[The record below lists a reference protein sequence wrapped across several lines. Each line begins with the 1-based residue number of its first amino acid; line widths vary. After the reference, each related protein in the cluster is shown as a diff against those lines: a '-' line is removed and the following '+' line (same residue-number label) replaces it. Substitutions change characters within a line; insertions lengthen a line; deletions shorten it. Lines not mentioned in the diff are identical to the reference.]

1 MRPEILFPI
10 FADVSTLDGV
20 GPRVRTMLERLTGTR
35 LADLIWHLPISII
48 DRRWRPTISGLEE
61 GRIATVEV
69 DVLEHQPARN
79 KKAPYRV
86 ICQDET
92 GEITLVFFHARESY
106 LRQQLPEG
114 QKRLISGQVEFFKD
128 KAQMTHPD
136 YILPVGKADE
146 MPDVEPVY
154 PLTTGLSLKVLLK
167 AVKGAMKQ
175 LPDLPEWQDASVLKK
190 YGWTGWHEAVEAAHA
205 PKSLA
210 DVSPSSA
217 IRQRLAYDE
226 LLANQ
231 MALMLVRSH
240 NRKRRGREL
249 NGTDELRQKVRD
261 ALPYELTGAQIR
273 TLAEIDTDLES
284 PDAMLRLVQ
293 GDVGSGKTIVAFL
306 AMMRAVE
313 AGAQAAMVAPTEILA
328 RQHIES
334 MKPFAD
340 AAGIRMDILTGRDKG
355 KPREALLADLASG
368 KVDVLVGTHAIF
380 QADVHYHDLAVTV
393 IDEQHRFGV
402 QQRMALAAK
411 GSKHPPDVLAMTATP
426 IPRTL
431 SLTVYGDMD
440 ISKLD
445 EKPPGRQPIETRVI
459 ALSRLGEIAEGIKR
473 AVNAGQQVYWVCP
486 LVDESEVL
494 DLAAAEDRH
503 QHLKKIM
510 PDKVGLI
517 HGRMKSA
524 DKDEVMARFQSGDY
538 RVLVATTVIEVGVD
552 VPNATIMVIEHAE
565 RFGLSQLHQ
574 LRGRVGRGSGKSTCL
589 LLRTDHVT
597 DTAHDR
603 LTIMRETEDGFRIAE
618 EDLRLRGA
626 GEVLGTR
633 QSGFP
638 KFRVAD
644 MAEHGEL
651 LAMARDEASII
662 LQKDPDLS
670 SARGKALKV
679 LLYLFERDGAVQL
692 MKSG

>member
-10 FADVSTLDGV
+10 FADVSTLEGV
-20 GPRVRTMLERLTGTR
+20 GPRVRDMLERLAGTR
-35 LADLIWHLPISII
+35 LADLVWHLPVSII
-48 DRRWRPTISGLEE
+48 DRRWRPAVSGLEE
-61 GRIATVEV
+61 GRVATVEIE
-69 DVLEHQPARN
+69 VLEHQPARN

-136 YILPVGKADE
+136 YILPVAKADD

-167 AVKGAMKQ
+167 AIKGAMKQ
-175 LPDLPEWQDASVLKK
+175 VPDLPEWQDDSVLKK
-190 YGWTGWHEAVEAAHA
+190 YGWIGWHAAVEAAHA
-205 PKSLA
+205 PKSLS
-210 DVSPSSA
+210 DIEPTCTV
-217 IRQRLAYDE
+217 RQRLAYDE

-231 MALMLVRSH
+231 MALLLVRSH
-240 NRKRRGREL
+240 NRKRRGRVL
-249 NGTDELRQKVRD
+249 KGTGELRQKVLD
-261 ALPYELTGAQIR
+261 VLPYELTRAQRR
-273 TLAEIDTDLES
+273 TLSEIDQDLES

-293 GDVGSGKTIVAFL
+293 GDVGSGKTIVAFQ

-313 AGAQAAMVAPTEILA
+313 AGAQAAMLAPTEILA
-328 RQHIES
+328 RQHFES
-334 MKPFAD
+334 LKPFGE

-355 KPREALLADLASG
+355 KPRDALLADLANG
-368 KVDVLVGTHAIF
+368 KIHVLFGTHAIF
-380 QADVHYHDLAVTV
+380 QADVHYHDLTLTV

-402 QQRMALAAK
+402 QQRIALASK
-411 GSKHPPDVLAMTATP
+411 GNHHPDVLAMTATP

-445 EKPPGRQPIETRVI
+445 EKPPGRQPIETLVF
-459 ALSRLGEIAEGIKR
+459 ALSRLGEIVEGIKR

-494 DLAAAEDRH
+494 DLAASEERY

-517 HGRMKSA
+517 HGRMKPA
-524 DKDEVMARFQSGDY
+524 EKDEVMERFQRGDY

-574 LRGRVGRGSGKSTCL
+574 LRGRVGRGSGKSTCM

-597 DTAHDR
+597 DTARDR
-603 LTIMRETEDGFRIAE
+603 LAIMRETEDGFRIAE

-644 MAEHGEL
+644 MAEHADL
-651 LAMARDEASII
+651 LAMARDEATVI
-662 LQKDPDLS
+662 LQKDPNLTSD
-670 SARGKALKV
+670 RGKALKV